1 MAQLDIQKV
10 DKSGAALSY
19 DAAAAAGDT
28 FNSYKG
34 VFVHAKKANAG
45 DATITIAA
53 ITDPIITEKAG
64 SLAVPDMVITVPTA
78 DDVLFSA
85 PPSHIG
91 PDGTVTMTYASETDL
106 TLAVLVQD
114 Q

>member
-10 DKSGAALSY
+10 DKSGSALSY
-19 DAAAAAGDT
+19 DAAAAGGDT
-28 FNSYKG
+28 FNSYDG

-53 ITDPIITEKAG
+53 VTDPLLTQKAG

-78 DDVLFSA
+78 DDVLFAA
-85 PPSHIG
+85 PPSHISAAG
-91 PDGTVTMTYASETDL
+91 LVSMTYASETDL
-106 TLAVLVQD
+106 TIAVLVQD